1 MLIFMY
7 NNITDLIFGPL
18 EVMETNRLW
27 SFLEFLFLI
36 IFFLDTAYYTQ
47 ARASYFMADIDE
59 KYRCPSPYF
68 FSIPQT
74 ALHDDSTSAY
84 AYYRNSTLI
93 SVWFQSSIFFF
104 IYEYLFDLLWSYFC
118 VWRNKTRPIFYPI
131 VSYIYFSIFFLSFG
145 ALLPSSEIIMS
156 SALGVTFFST
166 SCLLVIIFYGIY
178 KYRCYFIKL
187 FLPKGLPGYLI
198 KTIIFIEMLSF
209 SARFVSL
216 PLRLVA
222 NSLAA
227 HLLLKIILGFTY
239 LTFLKATGISK
250 IFSIIIPLCICTILF
265 CLDILVIILQTAVFI
280 FLIVLYM
287 HEMFRSCRSSKK
299 RKKKRDARIS
309 IFFMDYDEY
318 LENNTD
324 SSIYTYLINYTFFN
338 NEILYFFNKLK
349 LFKKK

>member
-1 MLIFMY
+1 MLILI
-7 NNITDLIFGPL
+7 NNIIIDTVFGPL

-27 SFLEFLFLI
+27 SFLEFLFLV
-36 IFFLDTAYYTQ
+36 IFFLDTAYYTK
-47 ARASYFMADIDE
+47 ARPSYFMARIDE
-59 KYRCPSPYF
+59 DYRCPSPYF

-74 ALHDDSTSAY
+74 SLFDDSTSAY

-93 SVWFQSSIFFF
+93 GVWFQTSIFFF
-104 IYEYLFDLLWSYFC
+104 IYDYLFDLIWSYFG
-118 VWRNKTRPIFYPI
+118 VRRNKTRPVFYPI

-145 ALLPSSEIIMS
+145 ALLPSTEIVMS

-178 KYRCYFIKL
+178 KYRCYFVKL

-198 KTIIFIEMLSF
+198 KTIIYIEMLSF

-216 PLRLVA
+216 PLRIVA

-250 IFSIIIPLCICTILF
+250 LFSIIIPLCICTVLF

-287 HEMFRSCRSSKK
+287 HEMFRSCRTSKK
-299 RKKKRDARIS
+299 RKNRCDARTS
-309 IFFMDYDEY
+309 IFFMDYNDY
-318 LENNTD
+318 LDNNLD
-324 SSIYTYLINYTFFN
+324 NAIYSFYVGYCYFDY
-338 NEILYFFNKLK
+338 EILYFFNKLNT
-349 LFKKK
+349 LKKK